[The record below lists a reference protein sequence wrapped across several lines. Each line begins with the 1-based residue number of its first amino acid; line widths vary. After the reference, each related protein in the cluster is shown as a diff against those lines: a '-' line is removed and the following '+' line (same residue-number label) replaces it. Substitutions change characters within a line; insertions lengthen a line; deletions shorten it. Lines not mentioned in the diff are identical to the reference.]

1 MGSGGASGL
10 PRRGG
15 IWFSGGRFMKKV
27 SQQTIETIRQRCD
40 IADVIQSYVPLHRS
54 GTSLKACCPFHK
66 EKTPSFHVNPARQ
79 IYHCFGC
86 GAGGDVFRFVMEYE
100 KADFMT
106 AVRLLAQRA
115 GVPIEVDEDERRES
129 SNKDRLLKVHEAVAS
144 FFQTMLAE
152 DPGAADARA
161 YLKRRQLEG
170 EPARLFRIGWSP
182 ERFDA
187 VLSWGRAN
195 GFDPELLETA
205 GLAVRNERGL
215 YDRFRKR
222 VMFPICDEQGRV
234 IGFSGRVLREEDSPA
249 KYVNSPETPLFRKS
263 KVLYAIDKAR
273 RAIVDKRQAVLCE
286 GQIDT
291 LRCHLAGID
300 NAVAAQGT
308 AVTEEHAR
316 ILKRYGDEVVVML
329 DADNAGQ
336 NAAIRS
342 AQILM
347 AAGLSVRMATLP
359 PGEDPDSMILKEGAD
374 AVLRVLA
381 AAESAPF
388 FAIRVAEMRGEMSSE
403 AGRTRTVR
411 SVLELVAAAPMESTR
426 EDLLRQA
433 AARIAIPLDAL
444 RNDFRALP
452 RRAVSDGGGASEEP
466 AQPRVAPGG
475 LRPPEELAVVEIAM
489 HHPPQRALIR
499 DHLPPGHL
507 SDPLL
512 RRVLEAVLARGGTD
526 AGSVATDAGEDAD
539 FARLAA
545 GLEMESRWI
554 DGVESSPERAAR
566 DCILRIWRSALD
578 RRRREIASLA
588 ARATGRERDEL
599 GQQMMELTLQLK
611 TLQRGWDGAL
621 PILELGV

>member
-1 MGSGGASGL
+1 
-10 PRRGG
+10 
-15 IWFSGGRFMKKV
+15 MKKV

-40 IADVIQSYVPLHRS
+40 IADVIQTYVPLKRS
-54 GTSLKACCPFHK
+54 GSSLKACCPFHK

-115 GVPIEVDEDERRES
+115 GVPIEVDEDERRET
-129 SNKDRLLKVHEAVAS
+129 SNKDRLLRVHEAAAS
-144 FFQTMLAE
+144 LFQKLMAE
-152 DPGAADARA
+152 DPGAGDARE
-161 YLKRRQLEG
+161 YLRRRQLDG
-170 EPARLFRIGWSP
+170 EAARRFRIGWSP
-182 ERFDA
+182 DRFDA
-187 VLSWGRAN
+187 ILEWGRAN
-195 GFDPELLETA
+195 GFEPELLEAA
-205 GLAVRNERGL
+205 GLAVRNEKGL

-263 KVLYAIDKAR
+263 RVLYAIDKAR
-273 RAIVDKRQAVLCE
+273 RAIIEQRQAILCE

-291 LRCHLAGID
+291 LRCHLAGIE

-329 DADNAGQ
+329 DADKAGQ
-336 NAAIRS
+336 DAAIRS

-347 AAGLSVRMATLP
+347 AAGLSVRLATLP
-359 PGEDPDSMILKEGAD
+359 PGEDPDSMILKEGSD
-374 AVLRVLA
+374 AILRVLA

-388 FAIRVAEMRGEMSSE
+388 FVIRVADQRGEMAGE

-411 SVLELVAAAPMESTR
+411 AVLELIAAAPMESTR

-433 AARIAIPLDAL
+433 GARLGIPIDAL
-444 RNDFRALP
+444 RSDFRALP
-452 RRAVSDGGGASEEP
+452 RRGEARGGEGDEP
-466 AQPRVAPGG
+466 AGPSGPAAPVR
-475 LRPPEELAVVEIAM
+475 LPEEMAVLEVAI
-489 HHPPQRALIR
+489 HHPEQRALLR
-499 DHLPPGHL
+499 EHLPPGHM

-512 RRVLEAVLARGGTD
+512 RRMLEALLARAEGDVRSLAAD
-526 AGSVATDAGEDAD
+526 AGDDAE

-545 GLEMESRWI
+545 ELEMESRWI
-554 DGVESSPERAAR
+554 DGIESSPERAAR
-566 DCILRIWRSALD
+566 DCILRVWRATLE
-578 RRRREIASLA
+578 RRRRNLLALA
-588 ARATGRERDEL
+588 ARASGRERDEL

-611 TLQRGWDGAL
+611 TLQRGWAAAL
-621 PILELGV
+621 PVLELGA

>member
-1 MGSGGASGL
+1 MLLPCLRASPAGRNLVRWGAS
-10 PRRGG
+10 
-15 IWFSGGRFMKKV
+15 MKKV

-40 IADVIQSYVPLHRS
+40 IADVVQSYVPLHRS
-54 GTSLKACCPFHK
+54 GSSLKACCPFHK

-106 AVRLLAQRA
+106 AVRMLAQRA
-115 GVPIEVDEDERRES
+115 GVPIEVDEDERRET
-129 SNKDRLLKVHEAVAS
+129 SNKDRLLKVHEAAAA
-144 FFQTMLAE
+144 FFQDRLAK
-152 DPGAADARA
+152 DPAAGDARA
-161 YLKRRQLEG
+161 YLARRQLDG
-170 EPARLFRIGWSP
+170 EAARRFRIGWSP
-182 ERFDA
+182 DRFDA
-187 VLSWGRAN
+187 ILEWGRAG
-195 GFDPELLETA
+195 GFDEALLETA

-263 KVLYAIDKAR
+263 RVLYAIDKAR
-273 RAIVDKRQAVLCE
+273 RAIVEKRQAVLCE

-291 LRCHLAGID
+291 LRCHLAGIE

-308 AVTEEHAR
+308 AVTEDHAR

-359 PGEDPDSMILKEGAD
+359 PGEDPDSMILKEGAES
-374 AVLRVLA
+374 VLQVLA

-388 FAIRVAEMRGEMSSE
+388 FAIRVAEQRGEMGSE

-411 SVLELVAAAPMESTR
+411 SVLDLVAAAAMESTR

-433 AARIAIPLDAL
+433 AARLAIPVEAL
-444 RNDFRALP
+444 RSDFRAMP
-452 RRAVSDGGGASEEP
+452 RRAPAAAEGPADEAAPASDGPARRPVEEM
-466 AQPRVAPGG
+466 AVIEVA
-475 LRPPEELAVVEIAM
+475 V
-489 HHPPQRALIR
+489 HHPAQRALIR
-499 DHLPPGHL
+499 DHLPAGHM

-512 RRVLEAVLARGGTD
+512 RRMLGVVLARGSDDPRSLAAD
-526 AGSVATDAGEDAD
+526 AAEDVE

-545 GLEMESRWI
+545 GFEMESRWI
-554 DGVESSPERAAR
+554 DGVEASPERAAR
-566 DCILRIWRSALD
+566 DCVLRVWRAALD
-578 RRRREIASLA
+578 RRRRDLMALA
-588 ARATGRERDEL
+588 ARATGREREEL

-611 TLQRGWDGAL
+611 TLQRGWDAAL
-621 PILELGV
+621 PILELGA

>member
-1 MGSGGASGL
+1 
-10 PRRGG
+10 
-15 IWFSGGRFMKKV
+15 MKKV

-40 IADVIQSYVPLHRS
+40 IADVIQSYVPLQRS
-54 GTSLKACCPFHK
+54 GASLKACCPFHK

-115 GVPIEVDEDERRES
+115 GVPIEVDEDERRET
-129 SNKDRLLKVHEAVAS
+129 SNKDRLLKVHEAAAS
-144 FFQTMLAE
+144 FFQERLAK

-161 YLKRRQLEG
+161 YLERRQLDG
-170 EPARLFRIGWSP
+170 EAARRFRIGWSP
-182 ERFDA
+182 DRFDA
-187 VLSWGRAN
+187 ILEWGRAE
-195 GFDPELLETA
+195 GFDDALLETA
-205 GLAVRNERGL
+205 GLAARSDRGL

-263 KVLYAIDKAR
+263 RVLYAIDKAR
-273 RAIVDKRQAVLCE
+273 RAIVEKRQAVLCE

-291 LRCHLAGID
+291 LRCHLAGIE

-347 AAGLSVRMATLP
+347 AAGMSVRMATLP
-359 PGEDPDSMILKEGAD
+359 SGEDPDSMILKEGAES
-374 AVLRVLA
+374 VLRVLA

-388 FAIRVAEMRGEMSSE
+388 FAIRVAEQRGEMGAE

-411 SVLELVAAAPMESTR
+411 GVLEIIAAAPMESTR
-426 EDLLRQA
+426 EDLLRQT
-433 AARIAIPLDAL
+433 AARLALPVEAL
-444 RNDFRALP
+444 RSDFRSLP
-452 RRAVSDGGGASEEP
+452 RRAAAAGDRPDDAGAPSGERPAPRPVEEM
-466 AQPRVAPGG
+466 
-475 LRPPEELAVVEIAM
+475 AVVEVAI
-489 HHPPQRALIR
+489 HHPAQRGLIR
-499 DHLPPGHL
+499 DHLPSGHM

-512 RRVLEAVLARGGTD
+512 RRMLEVVVTRGADDTRSFAAD
-526 AGSVATDAGEDAD
+526 AGDDAE

-545 GLEMESRWI
+545 EFEMESRWL
-554 DGVESSPERAAR
+554 DGVDASPERAAR

-578 RRRREIASLA
+578 RRRRDLAALA
-588 ARATGRERDEL
+588 ARAAGREREEL

-611 TLQRGWDGAL
+611 TLQRGWDAAL
-621 PILELGV
+621 PILELGA

>member
-1 MGSGGASGL
+1 
-10 PRRGG
+10 
-15 IWFSGGRFMKKV
+15 MKKV

-40 IADVIQSYVPLHRS
+40 IAEVVQSYVPLHRS
-54 GTSLKACCPFHK
+54 GASLKACCPFHK

-115 GVPIEVDEDERRES
+115 GVPIEIDEDERRET
-129 SNKDRLLKVHEAVAS
+129 SNKDRLLKVHEAAAS
-144 FFQTMLAE
+144 YFQERLAK

-161 YLKRRQLEG
+161 YPQRRQLDG
-170 EPARLFRIGWSP
+170 EAARRFRIGWSP
-182 ERFDA
+182 DRFDA
-187 VLSWGRAN
+187 ILEWGRAE
-195 GFDPELLETA
+195 GFDEALLETA

-263 KVLYAIDKAR
+263 RVLYAIDKAR
-273 RAIVDKRQAVLCE
+273 RVIVEKRQAVLCE

-291 LRCHLAGID
+291 LRCHLAGIE

-329 DADNAGQ
+329 DADTAGQ
-336 NAAIRS
+336 DAAIRS

-347 AAGLSVRMATLP
+347 AAGLSVRLATLP
-359 PGEDPDSMILKEGAD
+359 PGEDPDSMILKEGAES
-374 AVLRVLA
+374 VLRVLA

-388 FAIRVAEMRGEMSSE
+388 FAIRVAEQRGEMTSE

-433 AARIAIPLDAL
+433 AARLAIPVEAL
-444 RNDFRALP
+444 RSDFRALP
-452 RRAVSDGGGASEEP
+452 IRAAPAADGGESA
-466 AQPRVAPGG
+466 AADRAAGG
-475 LRPPEELAVVEIAM
+475 RRPPEEIALLEVAV
-489 HHPPQRALIR
+489 HHASQRRLIR
-499 DHLPPGHL
+499 EHLPPDHL

-512 RRVLEAVLARGGTD
+512 RRMLAAVLAREEDDARSMVAD
-526 AGSVATDAGEDAD
+526 AGDDAD

-545 GLEMESRWI
+545 ELEMESRWI

-566 DCILRIWRSALD
+566 DCILRVWRSALD
-578 RRRREIASLA
+578 RRRRDIMALA

-611 TLQRGWDGAL
+611 TLQRGWDAAL
-621 PILELGV
+621 PILELGA